1 MEHIMQLNNV
11 MWLVALIS
19 WLLAKSCLLGF
30 RFDLFLEEIE
40 EIWYHGG
47 KKQWKQ
53 PLMGGH

>member
-1 MEHIMQLNNV
+1 MQLNNV

-53 PLMGGH
+53 PLMG